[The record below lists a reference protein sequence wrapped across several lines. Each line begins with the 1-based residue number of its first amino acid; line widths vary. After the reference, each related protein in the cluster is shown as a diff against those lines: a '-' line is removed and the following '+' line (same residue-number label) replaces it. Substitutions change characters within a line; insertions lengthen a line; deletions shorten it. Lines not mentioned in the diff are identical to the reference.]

1 MKPSQPEQETT
12 FARELGPLKLNASEG
27 LLKTALFKTLLAVF
41 CLAAPSAS
49 LLTSWRE
56 WVAGG
61 RHRYSGL
68 LALVIISMWPASSQA
83 ASVTGEIGMVEPSVV
98 SQFIF
103 VALGLIF
110 LLVAIWQIRLR
121 EKERAEVTRQLA
133 RVSELEAEYR
143 DLFDNASD
151 LVYTHNLEGRY
162 VTVNKAFAE
171 TLGYTPQELVGRTGF
186 DLFTEE
192 SRKLGEEMFQRKL
205 RDGHAT
211 RYEADFV
218 TKDGRKLHM
227 ELVTRL
233 MNRQG
238 KSIGV
243 HGVAR
248 DITNRRQTEFRN
260 RVFLE
265 LGHKLNEAY
274 THEQAGD
281 TILDAAQ
288 KLIGFDSCVVHAVST
303 DGDKS
308 RELIQIDLIEG
319 ELKRLPTIQEYR
331 PLSPMMRKAVR
342 EGGQLILRS
351 PEEMGEPTE
360 ATLLFGSMR
369 RSASIL
375 IVPIRSPER
384 VLGVL
389 GVHSY
394 THNAYDES
402 KLHML
407 EALADYCEAA
417 FERIQIREEMIVTL
431 AELEQRVKERTAELS
446 ELNESLQ
453 EEVEERKRI
462 EGALREAHAGL
473 ELRVT
478 ERTEELS
485 RINAQLRKEIG
496 GHRQTSTALQQSEKR
511 FRALIEA
518 SPVGIALSRNGIVL
532 FANKAHLDMFGFT
545 DLWQL
550 KGRFFLDI
558 IAPQC
563 RDEVKA
569 RINRRR
575 EMGQDRDSYE
585 TVGIRRDGSQFFYQ
599 VEAATI
605 QLEDGPATLA
615 FLIDTTE
622 RHETEQALRQSE
634 ERFSRAFHA
643 LPIPVSIS
651 TYGEGR
657 LIDAN
662 DAFLRLFEH
671 RRSEAIGLTVHELGL
686 WAEDAD
692 RNELL
697 NALKRGEQIRAREC
711 RYRTRNGRV
720 VITSVSV
727 EHVELQGWPCLI
739 FITQDQTARLDLE
752 TQLRHAQ
759 KMEAV
764 GQLAAGVAHDF
775 NNIMTII
782 MGHAALL
789 ERGTTSEAYLRESV
803 SEIKTASDRAA
814 VLTRQ
819 LLTFSR
825 KQIMQ
830 LRVVDLNEIIR
841 NFSRMLNRL
850 LGENVAVD
858 LHFESSLPAVK
869 ADAGMVEQIIMN
881 LAVNARDAMGGG
893 GRLSIT
899 TRPILVQANPR
910 HPERI
915 GKFVCLE
922 VADIG
927 AGMDPATMS
936 RIFEPFFTTK
946 EVGKGS
952 GLGLATVYAIVDQH
966 HGWVG
971 VESTPGEGSTFRV
984 YLPVAQ
990 ELAGQRPKSDTV
1002 MMAESNQATI
1012 LVAEDE
1018 AAVLGLVTAILNRG
1032 GYKVISATSGDD
1044 AFVLWEM
1051 HEGEIDLLLTDMM
1064 MPGHLS
1070 GRGLAERIHAH
1081 RPELPVIYTSGYSVE
1096 SVREGLVLREGVNF
1110 LPKPYPPATLLK
1122 MVSGC
1127 LENAK
1132 RGVKQES
1139 SEARKA

>member
-1 MKPSQPEQETT
+1 MP
-12 FARELGPLKLNASEG
+12 
-27 LLKTALFKTLLAVF
+27 
-41 CLAAPSAS
+41 
-49 LLTSWRE
+49 
-56 WVAGG
+56 
-61 RHRYSGL
+61 
-68 LALVIISMWPASSQA
+68 
-83 ASVTGEIGMVEPSVV
+83 
-98 SQFIF
+98 QFVIF
-103 VALGLIF
+103 VTLGFIF

-121 EKERAEVTRQLA
+121 DREREEVSRQLA
-133 RVSELEAEYR
+133 RVLELEGEYR

-151 LVYTHNLEGRY
+151 LVYTHDLEGRY
-162 VTVNKAFAE
+162 LTVNRAFAE
-171 TLGYTPQELVGRTGF
+171 TFGYTQQELIGRPGF
-186 DLFTEE
+186 ELFTEE
-192 SRKLGEEMFQRKL
+192 SRKLGSEMFQRKL
-205 RDGHAT
+205 RDGQPT

-233 MNRQG
+233 MTRLG
-238 KSIGV
+238 KPVGV

-248 DITNRRQTEFRN
+248 DITKRRQTEFRN

-265 LGHKLNEAY
+265 LGHKLNEAN
-274 THEQAGD
+274 THEEAGD
-281 TILDAAQ
+281 TILEAAQ
-288 KLIGFDSCVVHAVST
+288 KLIGFDSCVVHAVNSEGSST
-303 DGDKS
+303 RG
-308 RELIQIDLIEG
+308 LIQIDLMDD
-319 ELKRLPTIQEYR
+319 ELKRLPVSLEYR
-331 PLSPMMRKAVR
+331 PLSFLTGKVVN
-342 EGGQLILRS
+342 EGAQLILRT
-351 PEEMGEPTE
+351 PEELAEPGEPTE
-360 ATLLFGSMR
+360 LFGSMR
-369 RSASIL
+369 RSASIVM
-375 IVPIRSPER
+375 VPIRSPER

-394 THNAYDES
+394 AHNAYDVAM
-402 KLHML
+402 LHML
-407 EALADYCEAA
+407 EALADYCVAA

-446 ELNESLQ
+446 ALNESLQ
-453 EEVEERKRI
+453 AEVEERKRI

-473 ELRVT
+473 ELRVS

-485 RINAQLRKEIG
+485 RINAQLRKEIV
-496 GHRQTSTALQQSEKR
+496 GHRQTSTALQQSEQR

-532 FANKAHLDMFGFT
+532 FANKAHLDLFGFT

-563 RDEVKA
+563 REEVRA
-569 RINRRR
+569 RVNRRR
-575 EMGQDRDSYE
+575 ETGQERDSYE
-585 TVGIRRDGSQFFYQ
+585 TVGLRRDGTQFFYQ
-599 VEAATI
+599 IEAASL

-615 FLIDTTE
+615 FLIDTTQ
-622 RHETEQALRQSE
+622 RHEAEQALRQSE
-634 ERFSRAFHA
+634 ERFSRAFQA

-671 RRSEAIGLTVHELGL
+671 KREEAVGWTVHELGL

-692 RNELL
+692 RSELL
-697 NALKRGEQIRAREC
+697 NALKRGEQIRGREC
-711 RYRTRNGRV
+711 RYRTRNGRI

-739 FITQDQTARLDLE
+739 FITQDQTARLNLE

-789 ERGTTSEAYLRESV
+789 ERGVAGEAYLQESV
-803 SEIKTASDRAA
+803 GEIKTASERAA
-814 VLTRQ
+814 ALTRQ

-825 KQIMQ
+825 KQVMQ
-830 LRVVDLNEIIR
+830 LRVVDLNEVIR

-850 LGENVAVD
+850 LGEKVAVD
-858 LHFESSLPAVK
+858 LHFEPALTSVK

-881 LAVNARDAMGGG
+881 LAVNARDAMVNG

-899 TRPILVQANPR
+899 TRPILVEANPR
-910 HPERI
+910 HPDRV

-922 VADIG
+922 VTDNG
-927 AGMDPATMS
+927 EGMDSSTLS

-966 HGWVG
+966 HGWIA
-971 VESTPGEGSTFRV
+971 VESKPGQGAMFRV
-984 YLPVAQ
+984 YLPVAF
-990 ELAGQRPKSDTV
+990 ELARQTPKADEV
-1002 MMAESNQATI
+1002 MMAATNQATI

-1032 GYKVISATSGDD
+1032 GYKVISATNGDD

-1051 HEGEIDLLLTDMM
+1051 HEGEIDLLLTDMV
-1064 MPGHLS
+1064 MPGVLS
-1070 GRGLAERIHAH
+1070 GRGLAERIHAQ
-1081 RPELPVIYTSGYSVE
+1081 RPSIPVIYSSGYSVE
-1096 SVREGLVLREGVNF
+1096 IVREGLVLREGVNF
-1110 LPKPYPPATLLK
+1110 LPKPYSPATLLK
-1122 MVSGC
+1122 MVQDC
-1127 LENAK
+1127 LENV
-1132 RGVKQES
+1132 RQVSGRES
-1139 SEARKA
+1139 TGASGSGFD